1 MKVVITE
8 SQFKYL
14 LENTS
19 PCPEG
24 KKENELITLDQIKDG
39 KIIEKGY
46 CNSSES
52 SAIVK
57 IQKLLQDKKLLD
69 TKSNKGYYGD
79 KTQEAIKKLWEP
91 ETVKG
96 TQIGKKTL
104 EKLEGEKKEKD
115 DEPKSEETTTFS
127 DLSEKNK
134 KIVCTL
140 LGEAGGESDAYKG
153 MQAVANVLKN
163 RANEDFLGYGTS
175 VEKQAL
181 ANKQF
186 SMWNKYNSGKE
197 KLQDV
202 YNKYKDHKQ
211 LANAISIAQN
221 IESIKDVTDGAQFYY
236 ATYVSPYWSK
246 DTDTTKWVPT
256 VTIGNH
262 KFGNVVK
269 KKKK

>member
-1 MKVVITE
+1 MKIVITE
-8 SQFKYL
+8 TQLAYL
-14 LENTS
+14 LENTN

-24 KKENELITLDQIKDG
+24 QKENELITIDQIRDG

-46 CNSSES
+46 CNSKDE

-69 TKSNKGYYGD
+69 TKSHNGYYGD

-91 ETVKG
+91 DNVKG

-104 EKLEGEKKEKD
+104 EKLEGEKKEEK
-115 DEPKSEETTTFS
+115 PKLEETTTFS

-140 LGEAGGESDAYKG
+140 LGEAGGESDAYKS

-163 RANEDFLGYGTS
+163 RADNNFMGYGSS

-186 SMWNKYNSGKE
+186 SMWNKYNNGGE

-202 YNKYKDHKQ
+202 YNKYKNHKQ
-211 LANAISIAQN
+211 MANAITIAEN

-236 ATYVSPYWSK
+236 ATYVKPYWSQ

-262 KFGNVVK
+262 KFGNVVNK
-269 KKKK
+269 KKK

>member
-104 EKLEGEKKEKD
+104 EKLEGEKKEEE
-115 DEPKSEETTTFS
+115 EPESEETTTFS

-140 LGEAGGESDAYKG
+140 IGEAGGESDAYKG

-163 RANEDFLGYGTS
+163 RADNDFMGYGSS

-186 SMWNKYNSGKE
+186 SMWNKYNSGGE

-202 YNKYKDHKQ
+202 YNKYKNHKQ
-211 LANAISIAQN
+211 MSNAISIAKS
-221 IESIKDVTDGAQFYY
+221 IESISDVTDGAQFYY
-236 ATYVSPYWSK
+236 ATYVKPYWTK